1 MPEPPFRKQ
10 QSLNCLK
17 TIQEAADFHQQGR
30 LREAER
36 LYQTV
41 LQAQPD
47 HFDALHFLGI
57 LRAQQGNAKDAV
69 KLIGLALEK
78 NPRSAEAH
86 SNLGNVFQALGHYD
100 KAISSYDKALAIRPD
115 LADALCNR
123 GSALQA
129 LKRHGE
135 AMASYDRALLVTPDH
150 VLTLNNRGN
159 VLQELGRYDEA
170 IASYDKALAIRPG
183 DAEAF
188 NNRGSA
194 LSKLNRYEEAIAS
207 YDKALAI
214 KPDHVQ
220 ALNNR
225 GNALQDLGRYDEAIA
240 CYDKAFAIK
249 LDYPEAHYNR
259 GNALRELKR
268 HEEAL
273 ASYDRALALKPD
285 YPNAIINRGNALR
298 DLKRHEEALASY
310 DRASQLNPDNAGTL
324 CNRGYALRDLK
335 RYEDAAESFA
345 RLLEI
350 APDYSF
356 AIGDLLHARML
367 CCDWKHFVSVTE
379 SIKKGVRAGKKS
391 AEPFGYQA
399 ISNSPQDLR
408 HCAEIYAAEKFPRSQ
423 TILWNGERY
432 KNTKIRIGYVSG
444 EFRQQATSFLMTGL
458 FELHDKNRFKLF
470 AFDNGWDDSSEIR
483 GRINRAFDEIVD
495 ITRLGDLEAAAA
507 IRQRNIDILVNLN
520 GYFGRARQGVF
531 SHKPCPIQVN
541 YLGFPGTIGADYIDY
556 IVADPHVIPPE
567 HEACYTEKV
576 VYLPDTYQ
584 VNDSKRGIAVRTP
597 TRAEAKLPDTGFVFC
612 CFNNNYKITPD
623 IFDIWMRLLN
633 KVQGSVLWL
642 LGDNAAASRNLRR
655 ESERRGVA
663 PERLIFAEM
672 IKLDE
677 HLARHKLA
685 DLFLD
690 TLPYNAHTTA
700 SDALWAGL
708 PLVTCQGTTF
718 PGRVAASLLNAVG
731 LPELI
736 AYSLEE
742 YEALALELAA
752 SPAMLADIRAKLARN
767 RTTYPL
773 FDTDRFRRHI
783 ESAYVTMW
791 ERVQR
796 GEPPVSFAVQHIRR
810 MTPE

>member
-1 MPEPPFRKQ
+1 MPEPPIHKQ

-36 LYQTV
+36 LYQAV

-57 LRAQQGNAKDAV
+57 LRAQQGNAEVAV
-69 KLIGLALEK
+69 KLIALALEQ

-86 SNLGNVFQALGHYD
+86 SNLGNVFQALGHHD

-115 LADALCNR
+115 FADALCNR

-129 LKRHGE
+129 LNHHGE
-135 AMASYDRALLVTPDH
+135 AMASYDQALLITPDH

-170 IASYDKALAIRPG
+170 IASYDKALAIRLG

-194 LSKLNRYEEAIAS
+194 LSKLNRYVEAIAS
-207 YDKALAI
+207 YDKALAT

-240 CYDKAFAIK
+240 CYDKALAIK
-249 LDYPEAHYNR
+249 LDYPEAHYNRGNALRDLKRHEEALASYDRALALKPYYPNAIINR

-273 ASYDRALALKPD
+273 ASYDRALQLK
-285 YPNAIINRGNALR
+285 
-298 DLKRHEEALASY
+298 
-310 DRASQLNPDNAGTL
+310 PDNAGAL
-324 CNRGYALRDLK
+324 HNRGSALRDLK
-335 RYEDAAESFA
+335 RYEDAAQSFA

-379 SIKKGVRAGKKS
+379 SIKKDIRTGKKS

-399 ISNSPQDLR
+399 ISSSQQDLR
-408 HCAEIYAAEKFPRSQ
+408 RCAEIYAAEKFPRSH
-423 TILWNGERY
+423 TILWNGEKY
-432 KNTKIRIGYVSG
+432 KNAKIRIGYLSG
-444 EFRQQATSFLMTGL
+444 EFRQQATSILMTEL
-458 FELHDKNRFKLF
+458 FELHDKNRFELF

-495 ITRLGDLEAAAA
+495 LTRLGDLEAATA
-507 IRQRNIDILVNLN
+507 IKQRKIDILVNLN

-541 YLGFPGTIGADYIDY
+541 YLGFPGTIGADYVDY
-556 IVADPHVIPPE
+556 ILADLHVIPPE
-567 HEACYTEKV
+567 HEAYYTEKV

-690 TLPYNAHTTA
+690 TLPYNAHTTG

-742 YEALALELAA
+742 YEALALKLATG
-752 SPAMLADIRAKLARN
+752 PATLADIRARLARN
-767 RTTYPL
+767 RTTHPL

-783 ESAYVTMW
+783 ESAYITMW

-796 GEPPVSFAVQHIRR
+796 GDPPVSFAVQHIRR